1 MITIGEK
8 KLAKSCDEHVISV
21 SELSD
26 ENNLSLVDRRGL
38 LEHLIRCSLQS
49 KGTLISEKV
58 PNHAPEHYPLYP
70 PRDVDF
76 KVFLS

>member
-8 KLAKSCDEHVISV
+8 KLAKSCDEHIISV

-49 KGTLISEKV
+49 KGALISEKFS
-58 PNHAPEHYPLYP
+58 LWL
-70 PRDVDF
+70 
-76 KVFLS
+76 KS

>member
-1 MITIGEK
+1 MV
-8 KLAKSCDEHVISV
+8 KSCDEHFIFV

-49 KGTLISEKV
+49 KGQEVLKEK
-58 PNHAPEHYPLYP
+58 
-70 PRDVDF
+70 F
-76 KVFLS
+76 WCLSF